1 MALAAGKGQKH
12 VCANHPKYQALF
24 VAGCS
29 ANGGQVFHPKTFE
42 QETLVFVET
51 PLLPLL
57 PAIWEQ

>member
-12 VCANHPKYQALF
+12 VC
-24 VAGCS
+24 